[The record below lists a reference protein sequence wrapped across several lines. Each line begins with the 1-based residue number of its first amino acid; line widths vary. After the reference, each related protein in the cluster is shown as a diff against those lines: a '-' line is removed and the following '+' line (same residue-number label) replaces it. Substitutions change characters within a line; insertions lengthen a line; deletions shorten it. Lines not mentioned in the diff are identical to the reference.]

1 MIIHIGSDE
10 AVNLDDIV
18 MILNLNGEKAAAH
31 EEWLA
36 QMRSEGRV
44 RVLEEDGYKCAVI
57 VSKKGKSARQ
67 IRALLSPVNPQTIVR
82 RETLGPWQEDAQE

>member
-1 MIIHIGSDE
+1 MYIHIGSDE

-36 QMRSEGRV
+36 QMRREGRV
-44 RVLEEDGYKCAVI
+44 RVLEEGGHKCAVI

-67 IRALLSPVNPQTIVR
+67 IQALLSPVNPQTILR
-82 RETLGPWQEDAQE
+82 REAGGPWQEIVE